1 MSPFPQS
8 VANTSAFSTV
18 FLVPSPVAF
27 VLRVSKNLKRRRTKA
42 TGDGTRNTVEKAL
55 VFATD

>member
-1 MSPFPQS
+1 MSPLPQS

-27 VLRVSKNLKRRRTKA
+27 VLRVSKNLKTA
-42 TGDGTRNTVEKAL
+42 TMDSLIKCPEPG
-55 VFATD
+55 